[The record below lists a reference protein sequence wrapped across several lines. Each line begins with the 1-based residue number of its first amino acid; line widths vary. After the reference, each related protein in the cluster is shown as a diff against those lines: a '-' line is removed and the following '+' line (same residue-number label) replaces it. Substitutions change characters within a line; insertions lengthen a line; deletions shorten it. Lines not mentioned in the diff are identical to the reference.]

1 MERVTGIL
9 FIEKTAAARR
19 DIALVNP
26 REQFDELELDST
38 GEETNLISESRVN
51 WDAVT
56 SNIDHSARESSMLDI
71 DRMVESAAEIDE

>member
-1 MERVTGIL
+1 M
-9 FIEKTAAARR
+9 
-19 DIALVNP
+19 VNP